1 MKPKPCYCTG
11 WEAAV
16 LLTQGSAA
24 PATGMLLM
32 LVQHRA
38 LDTSSTHGTVPSC
51 AWYLRAHRH
60 QHLNCCHRP
69 LGHSSVT
76 PSKPGFPKSLCLRE
90 PALPRG
96 TAPCP
101 CATARGLAPGRT
113 QFPSGRMEAQLDR
126 GAIRTGRVP
135 GLSWEQLELLA
146 SGWMV
151 PPPALPLGNEGQPD
165 EIAWARV
172 SLLHH
177 QLQQSRLNSGPK
189 IVTLHKP
196 AGFKLMTRDRWEFHG
211 KEIFL
216 HKAAVAH
223 RHLKPVDFQLVVF
236 SQSNLQDRKRI
247 HSMKRHLCASER
259 CPHPGTRVHLTN
271 SCLF

>member
-1 MKPKPCYCTG
+1 M
-11 WEAAV
+11 

-101 CATARGLAPGRT
+101 CATARGLAPGRI

-247 HSMKRHLCASER
+247 HSMK
-259 CPHPGTRVHLTN
+259 
-271 SCLF
+271 